1 MNPHDLDDLLA
12 REARRSLPPA
22 PNLRTAV
29 RAGIAHRQDR
39 SIWTRLLPVLHWRE
53 LTLHP
58 QLAAAALMLA
68 LLAAMLPGVVVNH
81 LSSDR
86 DIARQARSS
95 LHLDIFSIEQAGR
108 PWIAPP
114 TARTS

>member
-1 MNPHDLDDLLA
+1 
-12 REARRSLPPA
+12 
-22 PNLRTAV
+22 
-29 RAGIAHRQDR
+29 
-39 SIWTRLLPVLHWRE
+39 
-53 LTLHP
+53 
-58 QLAAAALMLA
+58 MLA